1 MNCQKKDG
9 HYGHG
14 HVIAFTSPTTQ
25 INGVRKIA
33 IRTRLSHY
41 CVTKGNNIKVIE
53 GKFFKR

>member
-1 MNCQKKDG
+1 MYSQKKDG

-14 HVIAFTSPTTQ
+14 HVIAFTLPTIQ
-25 INGVRKIA
+25 VNGVRKIA
-33 IRTRLSHY
+33 IRTRLSHC